1 MQQAVTIKA
10 DGLICSTFTSVFL
23 LGFSVRRLFF
33 VFTGDQ
39 LNSRAKRSLINY
51 TFSIF
56 SILVLILN
64 QPTHLQLHM
73 QCKSIDLCS
82 SYVYIS
88 PFFIISPTILFIY

>member
-51 TFSIF
+51 T
-56 SILVLILN
+56 LILN

-73 QCKSIDLCS
+73 QCKTIDLCS